1 MKRSCRIIK
10 VLSACFV
17 LSHFLVSCHEKN
29 DADDNKHEKFLAGK
43 LIKGDIRIIAYDM
56 ADGSLTLIDE
66 GNHNAVY
73 GRVTRNQKIKW
84 VIDADNYPDMDNFQI
99 DGIYADPNFPNP
111 PDFYSELPALRKN
124 HWAARINGDNLD
136 PKKGFL
142 EKYIIAWKIDGKSQP
157 YIADPIMQLNPI

>member
-1 MKRSCRIIK
+1 MKRSFRIIK
-10 VLSACFV
+10 VLLACFV

-66 GNHNAVY
+66 GNHNATY

-84 VIDADNYPDMDNFQI
+84 VIDTDENSDMDNFQI
-99 DGIYADPNFPNP
+99 DSIYADPNFPNS

-124 HWAARINGDNLD
+124 LWVATINGDNLD

-142 EKYIIAWKIDGKSQP
+142 EKYIILWQIKGNSKT
-157 YIADPIMQLNPI
+157 YIADPIMQLNPK